1 MSAAQYAVPAL
12 ILAALALCL
21 KNRADIYPVFC
32 SGVSEGLKTAVKI
45 LPPMVAV
52 MSAAAMLR
60 EAGLLEALC
69 ALLCRYLPINIDRDI
84 LTLALLR
91 PVSGS
96 GSVGLLAD
104 ILNTAGPDSFAGRV
118 CSVIAAS
125 SETTL
130 YVLMVYF
137 SATRVKY
144 TKRVLIAALLGDF
157 VCVLTAFTAGRIFF

>member
-12 ILAALALCL
+12 ILTALFMCL
-21 KNRADIYPVFC
+21 KSRADIYPVFC
-32 SGVSEGLKTAVKI
+32 SGVSDGLKTAIKI

-60 EAGLLEALC
+60 ESGLIDIFC
-69 ALLCRYLPINIDRDI
+69 SFICDILPINIDRDI
-84 LTLALLR
+84 LMLAVLR

-104 ILNTAGPDSFAGRV
+104 ILNTAGPDSYAGRV

-137 SATRVKY
+137 SQTRVKY
-144 TKRVLIAALLGDF
+144 TKRVLLAALLGDF
-157 VCVLTAFTAGRIFF
+157 VCVLTALTVCRIFF